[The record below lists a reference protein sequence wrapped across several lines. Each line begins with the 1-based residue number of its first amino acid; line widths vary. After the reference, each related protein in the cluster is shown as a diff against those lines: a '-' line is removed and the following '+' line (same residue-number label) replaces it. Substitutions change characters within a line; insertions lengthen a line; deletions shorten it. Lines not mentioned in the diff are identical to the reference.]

1 MTTKYRFAE
10 SKNPVVVKKILEGL
24 KILANCIGVRVL
36 ILNEDVAKNRK
47 NMLFYKRADKRLSG
61 IIK

>member
-24 KILANCIGVRVL
+24 KILANCIGVRVP